1 MLRAIQLKQSVDM
14 SEPVKQWIKSL
25 PQVPDADLDRLLQAV
40 AEEQRARFLNIQAK
54 STFQQF
60 RRKCI
65 QRGRELED
73 DQISDFS
80 EDSPGEFAAAISQ
93 GIHKLVRTL
102 QACREKRI
110 QETFQKWKSTCDCK
124 ANRFQVSLK
133 RSFDI
138 ISVD

>member
-1 MLRAIQLKQSVDM
+1 M
-14 SEPVKQWIKSL
+14 SEQVKQWIQGL
-25 PQVPDADLDRLLQAV
+25 PQLPDADLDPLLQAV

-54 STFQQF
+54 RTFQQF
-60 RRKCI
+60 RKKCI

-102 QACREKRI
+102 QACREKRFQAI
-110 QETFQKWKSTCDCK
+110 FQKWKSTCDCK
-124 ANRFQVSLK
+124 GNRFQVSLK
-133 RSFDI
+133 RAFDI
-138 ISVD
+138 ISID

>member
-1 MLRAIQLKQSVDM
+1 MRAVQLKQLVDM

-25 PQVPDADLDRLLQAV
+25 PYVPDADLDRLLQAV
-40 AEEQRARFLNIQAK
+40 AKEQRVRQAK
-54 STFQQF
+54 RTFQQF
-60 RRKCI
+60 RKKCI
-65 QRGRELED
+65 QMGRELED
-73 DQISDFS
+73 DEISDFS

-102 QACREKRI
+102 QTCREKRI
-110 QETFQKWKSTCDCK
+110 QETFQKWKSKCDCK

-133 RSFDI
+133 RSIDI